1 MGSHSFSL
9 RDKIFWTCVGVISIL
24 SVYLV
29 SNYLIDQQSDYSGFI
44 EHRYKNRYSIMT
56 PPYLQPD
63 DSLHKEA
70 ILQFSDYSN
79 EVYLLVLQ
87 ESKKDLE
94 RRDIR
99 PVLTEYFN
107 YIEENIIE
115 GLDVYEVNSIKDH
128 YIDKMHVITGE
139 IDGSYAGVH
148 LYYIFSVYE
157 SETAFF
163 QVRGWSS
170 AAAKPEVKN
179 DLYGSIQSFRVLHD
193 YGK

>member
-1 MGSHSFSL
+1 MGGHSFSL
-9 RDKIFWTCVGVISIL
+9 RDKIFWGCVGVISIL

-29 SNYLIDQQSDYSGFI
+29 SNYLIDQQTDYSGFT

-56 PPYLQPD
+56 PPYLQVD

-70 ILQFSDYSN
+70 VLQFSDYSN
-79 EVYLLVLQ
+79 EVYLMVL
-87 ESKKDLE
+87 EERKKDLE

-99 PVLTEYFN
+99 PVLTEYFT
-107 YIEENIIE
+107 YIQENIIE
-115 GLDVYEVNSIKDH
+115 GLDVYEIASIKDH
-128 YIDKMHVITGE
+128 YINKMHVITGE
-139 IDGSYAGVH
+139 IDGSYGGVQ

-157 SETAFF
+157 SETAFY

-179 DLYGSIQSFRVLHD
+179 DLYGSIQSFRVLNESE
-193 YGK
+193 K